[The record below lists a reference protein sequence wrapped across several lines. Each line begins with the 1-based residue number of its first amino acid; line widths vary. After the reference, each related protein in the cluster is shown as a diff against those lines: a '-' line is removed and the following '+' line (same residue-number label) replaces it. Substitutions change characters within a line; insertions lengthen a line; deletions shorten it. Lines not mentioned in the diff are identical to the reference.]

1 MMYEEI
7 NEENEKM
14 ECKQKESK
22 NDKGKNDANI
32 IQEDVHDGK
41 HKTTNY
47 QGEYIMSLKN
57 ANVKW
62 FSHDQEDTLKNI
74 NINVKSGELIAV
86 VGQVGS
92 GKSSLLNVMLKEL
105 PLKSGT
111 LEVRIAPWIIISSSY
126 DKIIVNILFCFT
138 GKWENRVR

>member
-1 MMYEEI
+1 MLVSVRRLQKFMSYEEI
-7 NEENEKM
+7 NEEDEKM
-14 ECKQKESK
+14 ECKQKKLK
-22 NDKGKNDANI
+22 NHKDKNDANI
-32 IQEDVHDGK
+32 IEEEVHDGK
-41 HKTTNY
+41 RKTANY

-62 FSHDQEDTLKNI
+62 FSHDHEDTLKNI

-111 LEVRIAPWIIISSSY
+111 IEVRIAPWIIISSSY
-126 DKIIVNILFCFT
+126 NKM
-138 GKWENRVR
+138 